1 MKLPSLFQVAAVFAF
16 IMLACQTQTSQQ
28 QVNNEKDPL
37 LQLLMNNPIYR
48 EHILDPPSRK
58 QDTLL
63 KILRHSGASDLNV
76 PNLEPPGN
84 SLLNDKSRA
93 SKELLVAPAYTQ
105 DPLLRQLLSKY
116 HEDFLSALTPPDH
129 KQNPLFQQLK
139 SKKNGS
145 VNQPLVLPRV
155 NQNPLLRNL
164 PNTKQVPFNTN
175 IISVPS
181 YRQDPLLRILKPEF
195 ENNKNIFSPPT
206 YKQDPLLRQLG
217 IYV

>member
-1 MKLPSLFQVAAVFAF
+1 
-16 IMLACQTQTSQQ
+16 
-28 QVNNEKDPL
+28 
-37 LQLLMNNPIYR
+37 MNNPIYR

-63 KILRHSGASDLNV
+63 KILRHSGASDLKIQ
-76 PNLEPPGN
+76 NLNPPEN
-84 SLLNDKSRA
+84 SLLNDKLRA

-116 HEDFLSALTPPDH
+116 HEDFLSALTPPDQ

-139 SKKNGS
+139 SKNNGIFK
-145 VNQPLVLPRV
+145 QPQVLTRL

-164 PNTKQVPFNTN
+164 SNRKQVPFNTD

-181 YRQDPLLRILKPEF
+181 YGQDSLLRLLNLSLKTIRMYFPCLLIGKIL
-195 ENNKNIFSPPT
+195 S
-206 YKQDPLLRQLG
+206 
-217 IYV
+217 